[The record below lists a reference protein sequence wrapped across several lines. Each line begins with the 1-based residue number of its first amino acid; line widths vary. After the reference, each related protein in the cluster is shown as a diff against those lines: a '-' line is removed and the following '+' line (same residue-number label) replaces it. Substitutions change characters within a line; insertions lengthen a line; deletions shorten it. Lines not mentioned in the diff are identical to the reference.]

1 MCEEISLDK
10 CYNVDILFTPK
21 YHCEIAGEG
30 IEYSW
35 GASKRWYRRKPLRVK
50 RTTKEFRELVSNCV
64 KKVDVTMARK
74 FSRKAR
80 SYMLVYQHL
89 RKMKELNGDNID
101 VTHVDIEKLQK
112 VYRGHRDANC
122 IDGQFIMEVMK
133 ECNRINLP
141 RETM

>member
-1 MCEEISLDK
+1 MK
-10 CYNVDILFTPK
+10 VDIVFTPNF
-21 YHCEIAGEG
+21 HCEIAGEG

-64 KKVDVTMARK
+64 KRVDVNMARE

-89 RKMKELNGDNID
+89 RRMKELNSNEID
-101 VTHVDIEKLQK
+101 VTHANIEKLQK
-112 VYRGHRDANC
+112 VYRVHRDANC
-122 IDGQFIMEVMK
+122 IDGQFIMEIMK
-133 ECNRINLP
+133 ECNTINLSQ
-141 RETM
+141 ETT